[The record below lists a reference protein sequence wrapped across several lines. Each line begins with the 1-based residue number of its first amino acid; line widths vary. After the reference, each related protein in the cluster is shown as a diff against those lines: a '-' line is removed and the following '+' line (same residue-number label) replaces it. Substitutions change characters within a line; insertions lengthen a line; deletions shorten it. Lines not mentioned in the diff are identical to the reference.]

1 MYKNCIKAFI
11 ITVMNFLI
19 CFFIAISSF
28 ADYSITQLTDNDYD
42 DYSPQINNRGE
53 VVWYADEGNGFE
65 IFYYDGTNIIQ
76 VTDNNYGDIFPQ
88 INNSG
93 EVTWYG
99 FSGNDS
105 EIILAIFIGDSD
117 GGGESG

>member
-1 MYKNCIKAFI
+1 MYKNSIKAFI

-53 VVWYADEGNGFE
+53 VVWYADEGNGFDPE
-65 IFYYDGTNIIQ
+65 ELKNPLEPENLLNENGRGIFLIKNLMDKLDFKF
-76 VTDNNYGDIFPQ
+76 TDNGT
-88 INNSG
+88 
-93 EVTWYG
+93 EVIVKKY
-99 FSGNDS
+99 
-105 EIILAIFIGDSD
+105 LK
-117 GGGESG
+117 